1 MLNHKNEGC
10 NGTPVEIGGYFGLE
24 LPYYADLYP
33 EALKYQS
40 GRAAIRAVLESAG
53 IERVMLPAYICD
65 SVIKAVVDSGAMVET
80 YTLDASLY
88 PEDLPRHLPE
98 RCALLYVNYFGL
110 CQKNISR
117 LLVEIPGDRLIIDN
131 SQALFAEH
139 EDVLATIYSPRKFA
153 GVPDGGLLRVSPTL
167 NVALPMEEDKASI
180 ERMRSL
186 LIRMAYSAREGY
198 ADFQKIAISL
208 KDTTPL
214 VMSRLTQRLMK
225 SIPWDQMAKRRRENF
240 IVMAQKLDAIND
252 MHWELG
258 EHDVPMC
265 YPLTL
270 RGRQI
275 SNIKSELVARNIFV
289 PIYWQ
294 DALPRIKPDS
304 IEAVLTNETLFL
316 PIDQRLECAQVEKI
330 VGLVFAFVTESGRW
344 K

>member
-1 MLNHKNEGC
+1 MLNQNNDGC
-10 NGTPVEIGGYFGLE
+10 NGTPTEIGGYFGLD
-24 LPYYADLYP
+24 LPCYADLYP
-33 EALKYQS
+33 EALKFQS
-40 GRAAIRAVLESAG
+40 GRAAIRAMLESAG
-53 IERVMLPAYICD
+53 IERVMLPAYVCD

-80 YTLDASLY
+80 YTLNESLY
-88 PEDLPRHLPE
+88 PKDLPRRLPE

-186 LIRMAYSAREGY
+186 LVRMAYSAREGY

-214 VMSRLTQRLMK
+214 AMSRLTQRLMK
-225 SIPWDQMAKRRRENF
+225 SIPWDQMAERRRENF
-240 IVMAQKLDAIND
+240 MVMAQKLDALND
-252 MHWELG
+252 MHWKLG

-275 SNIKSELVARNIFV
+275 EKIKAKLVARNIFV
-289 PIYWQ
+289 PVYWK
-294 DALPRIKPDS
+294 DALPRIAPDS
-304 IEAVLTNETLFL
+304 IEVVLTNETLFL
-316 PIDQRLECAQVEKI
+316 PIDQRLNRVQTE
-330 VGLVFAFVTESGRW
+330 GLGNLILELAA
-344 K
+344 KC